1 MKAWF
6 EQKGSN
12 QNVILPNENHT
23 QIEGLLI
30 VFVTIRGMEE
40 STYKDDQNNN
50 SHNWL
55 KPDPGLFII

>member
-40 STYKDDQNNN
+40 STLQ
-50 SHNWL
+50 
-55 KPDPGLFII
+55 G